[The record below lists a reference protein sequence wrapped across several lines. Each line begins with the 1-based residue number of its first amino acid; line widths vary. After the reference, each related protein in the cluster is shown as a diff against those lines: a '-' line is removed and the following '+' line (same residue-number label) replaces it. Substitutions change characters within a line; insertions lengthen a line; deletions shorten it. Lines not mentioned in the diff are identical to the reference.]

1 MSLPPF
7 IGGICSA
14 TCLRNLGAEF
24 LRADLYSAAA
34 MHRFQQ
40 SVVLEL
46 LRLAMERAMPPLF
59 FSLFFFYSGC
69 GGYQYKGGRAG
80 AHATSHGGPELMPNI
95 RTPCIPGNFATMSGS
110 AAEKFR

>member
-14 TCLRNLGAEF
+14 TCLRNLGAEL

-46 LRLAMERAMPPLF
+46 LRLAMERAMPLLF
-59 FSLFFFYSGC
+59 FSLFFFTVVVV
-69 GGYQYKGGRAG
+69 
-80 AHATSHGGPELMPNI
+80 ATNTKVEERVRM
-95 RTPCIPGNFATMSGS
+95 RQVM
-110 AAEKFR
+110 AARS